1 MTSIADTRLLLTFKF
16 PPSPSVREKIS
27 RLIRTELSKQILI
40 PSIVISEYLKI
51 AGARVGFEAALT
63 HIDELETRGGEAVA
77 LSRDT
82 AIEAGRILL
91 ASPRAPIADALIVAT
106 CRTQKAAY
114 VLTDD
119 PHFKDLNVKT
129 RWI

>member
-27 RLIRTELSKQILI
+27 RLIRTELYKQILI

-51 AGARVGFEAALT
+51 AGARAGFEAALI

-77 LSRDT
+77 LSRGV
-82 AIEAGRILL
+82 AVSYPPRHPVV
-91 ASPRAPIADALIVAT
+91 SPSYPPL
-106 CRTQKAAY
+106 
-114 VLTDD
+114 
-119 PHFKDLNVKT
+119 
-129 RWI
+129 

>member
-1 MTSIADTRLLLTFKF
+1 MF
-16 PPSPSVREKIS
+16 
-27 RLIRTELSKQILI
+27 I

-63 HIDELETRGGEAVA
+63 HIDELEARGGEAVS
-77 LSRDT
+77 LGRDT
-82 AIEAGRILL
+82 AVEAGRILL

-106 CRTQKAAY
+106 CRIQKAAY
-114 VLTDD
+114 VLSDD
-119 PHFKDLNVKT
+119 PHFKDLKVKT